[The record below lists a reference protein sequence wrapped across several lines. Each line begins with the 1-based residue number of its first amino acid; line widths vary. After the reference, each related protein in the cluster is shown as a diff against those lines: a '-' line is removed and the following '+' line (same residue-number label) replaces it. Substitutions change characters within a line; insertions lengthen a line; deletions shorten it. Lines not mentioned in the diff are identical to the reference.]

1 MLAGLRVCINA
12 CCVYVE
18 DCCLLARL
26 LLLSCLLLSSLCCR
40 AAALELREGQGPLR
54 LAGQL
59 EYLIPQQPLD
69 VSDVARATGW
79 RSGQGSALNLGRQ
92 AGPVWVRLALFNA
105 SQTDDWQLEVDW
117 PVLDRVELRLY
128 DPQRQQWGAPMVAGD
143 HLPLSQW
150 PLPARQPTFP
160 LQLPAQELRWVYL
173 QVQSSESL
181 LLPIQLLSAR
191 DRAQQ
196 ELQQSILLALFFGA
210 MLAILLYNAS
220 LYLFTRKPD
229 YIWYNLYLIGV
240 VVYELC
246 LSGFG
251 PFYLWPE
258 LGRTGG
264 LIYAGSAIWSFLA
277 ATLFIRTFLR
287 IPRYGGWPLW
297 FSNGLLAYWGLALI
311 VVLINPRWLSV
322 MGLNLMALL
331 SCLLGLAIGFS
342 LWRRG
347 NQSAPLFMLA
357 WLSLIVFTFIHVA
370 AIEGLLPVNILTLR
384 IQTLGF
390 FTEFILL
397 SVALADRIN
406 RERAARIEAQQAL
419 LEERE
424 SSLAAQRGIN
434 EELDRRVH
442 ERTEALQQAR
452 EELEEA
458 NAELL
463 RLSFTDSLTRLS
475 NRRHVEAQLALL
487 DGGHLSV
494 LMLDIDYFKRIND
507 SYGHPFGDRCI
518 AAVGEVLRDQVR
530 RNGDLAA
537 RYGGEEFIVLLRG
550 CPLEAALMIAERI
563 RGQVE
568 HLVLEFEGQPVP
580 LTISL
585 GVAHGRGDQDRI
597 RELIAAADAALY
609 QAKQEGRNRVAV
621 AG

>member
-1 MLAGLRVCINA
+1 MPVRLLILLF
-12 CCVYVE
+12 
-18 DCCLLARL
+18 CLLTSAT
-26 LLLSCLLLSSLCCR
+26 CR
-40 AAALELREGQGPLR
+40 ATILELRDGQVPVR
-54 LAGQL
+54 LVEQL
-59 EYLIPQQPLD
+59 EYLIPAQPL
-69 VSDVARATGW
+69 AFAEAPLAQGW
-79 RSGQGSALNLGRQ
+79 QKGRGSALNLRRQ
-92 AGPVWVRLALFNA
+92 TGPVWVRLALFNA
-105 SQTDDWQLEVDW
+105 SQVEDWQLEVEW

-128 DPQRQQWGAPMVAGD
+128 DPQRRQWGAPMAAGD
-143 HLPLSQW
+143 HLPLAQW

-173 QVQSSESL
+173 QVQSTENL
-181 LLPIQLLSAR
+181 VLPMQLLSAR
-191 DRAQQ
+191 ERAQQ
-196 ELQQSILLALFFGA
+196 ELEQSILLALFFGA

-220 LYLFTRKPD
+220 LYLFTRQPD
-229 YIWYNLYLIGV
+229 YIWYNLYLFGV
-240 VVYELC
+240 VLYELS
-246 LSGFG
+246 LSGVG
-251 PFYLWPE
+251 ALYLWPR
-258 LGRTGG
+258 LGLPGG
-264 LIYAGSAIWSFLA
+264 LIYAGSAMWSFLA
-277 ATLFIRTFLR
+277 ATLFIRAFLR

-297 FSNGLLAYWGLALI
+297 VSNALLAYWGLALG
-311 VVLINPRWLSV
+311 VVFIDPRWLFA
-322 MGLNLMALL
+322 MGINSMALL
-331 SCLLGLAIGFS
+331 TCLLGLAIGFS

-370 AIEGLLPVNILTLR
+370 AIEGLLPVNALTLR

-390 FTEFILL
+390 FIEFILL

-406 RERAARIEAQQAL
+406 RERAARIKAQQAL

-424 SSLAAQRGIN
+424 NSLTVQRGIN

-487 DGGHLSV
+487 EGGHLSV
-494 LMLDIDYFKRIND
+494 LMLDIDHFKRIND

-530 RNGDLAA
+530 RSGDLAA

-550 CPLEAALMIAERI
+550 CPLSAAEVIAERI
-563 RGQVE
+563 REAVAQLSLE
-568 HLVLEFEGQPVP
+568 HEGIPVN
-580 LTISL
+580 LTISVGL
-585 GVAHGRGDQDRI
+585 AHSGEAGTEVRALIGIADQ
-597 RELIAAADAALY
+597 ALY
-609 QAKQEGRNRVAV
+609 QAKQGGRNRVAV